1 MRARIDI
8 HANRAGMY
16 AREEVEK
23 DFYVGRKCRCLYIL
37 RRQKYSKGCYKCE
50 IHSRNEDGTCLVDY
64 EDSQKRRF
72 KNYPGAYYNCE
83 IISRNEDG
91 TYAVDYEDGDKDLS
105 VEWQR
110 LHKDPN

>member
-1 MRARIDI
+1 MR
-8 HANRAGMY
+8 
-16 AREEVEK
+16 
-23 DFYVGRKCRCLYIL
+23 
-37 RRQKYSKGCYKCE
+37 
-50 IHSRNEDGTCLVDY
+50 
-64 EDSQKRRF
+64 
-72 KNYPGAYYNCE
+72 GAYYNCE